1 MVMRTDYKGKDKAT
15 TGKFLDLLYKKYI
28 PSNNVVQEEINS
40 HPVRYSHLL
49 SLTTGIDSCI

>member
-1 MVMRTDYKGKDKAT
+1 MRTDYKGKDKAA